1 MTNHP
6 RFYFGGARSKGIA
19 TLRNVPKLLFWDR
32 IGQAKSADFGFNS
45 RDHFDF
51 LDLFFNLLEKE
62 RNIIW
67 AFPGFEPTH
76 LCDPSDQKRL

>member
-6 RFYFGGARSKGIA
+6 RFYFGGTRSKGIA
-19 TLRNVPKLLFWDR
+19 TLRNVPKLLVWDR

-62 RNIIW
+62 GNIIW